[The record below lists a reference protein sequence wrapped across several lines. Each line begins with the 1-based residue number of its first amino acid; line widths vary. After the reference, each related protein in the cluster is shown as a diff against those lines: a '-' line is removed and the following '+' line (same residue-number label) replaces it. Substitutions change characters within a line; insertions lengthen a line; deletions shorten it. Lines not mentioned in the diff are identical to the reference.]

1 MSHCTLPLPAG
12 FRRADFLA
20 FHGRDPS
27 GVAEQVT
34 TDSLRKGL
42 LWQSRA
48 TCLELRFRDDHAE
61 VRLDGDGS
69 AALARRMLGLEQNI
83 QEFEDTYCGH
93 PDLGRLIA
101 GQAGLRLPQTATP
114 FEALAWAVTGQQIS
128 VGAAVSIRRR
138 LIQTAGIR
146 HDSGLLCPP
155 EAVHI
160 LALGEDGLRGCGF
173 SGGKARSLCEIARR
187 VQDGRLN
194 LDPARPAAELE
205 RELLDTPGI
214 GPWTV
219 SYTLLRGFGWLDGS
233 LHGDAAVRRGL
244 QSLLSLPER
253 PDDRWTARWLAQFSP
268 WRALLAAHL
277 WAWQSGQ
284 GY

>member
-1 MSHCTLPLPAG
+1 MKSCTLPLPAG
-12 FRRADFLA
+12 FRSADFLA

-27 GVAEQVT
+27 GIAEQVT
-34 TDSLRKGL
+34 ADSLRKGL
-42 LWQSRA
+42 LWQDRPA
-48 TCLELRFRDDHAE
+48 CLELRFNGDHAE
-61 VRLDGDGS
+61 ITLDGDG
-69 AALARRMLGLEQNI
+69 AEALARRMLGLGQTVT
-83 QEFEDTYCGH
+83 EFEDTYRDH
-93 PDLGRLIA
+93 PDLGRLISR
-101 GQAGLRLPQTATP
+101 QAGLRLPQTATP

-138 LIQTAGIR
+138 LIQAAGPC

-155 EAVHI
+155 EAAHI

-173 SGGKARSLCEIARR
+173 SGGKARTLGEIARR

-194 LDPARPAAELE
+194 LDPARPAADLE

-244 QSLLSLPER
+244 QSLLALPER
-253 PDDRWTARWLAQFSP
+253 PDERWTARWLAQFSP